1 MLILRGQPGQ
11 RSKVAIQPTAVN
23 QVTTSFLALCL
34 AALLL
39 PVLVI
44 LWAAEST
51 EQRARRLS
59 RSGWSQRRIAEHL
72 GVTRYRVRLA
82 LA

>member
-1 MLILRGQPGQ
+1 M
-11 RSKVAIQPTAVN
+11 
-23 QVTTSFLALCL
+23 TTSFLALAL
-34 AALLL
+34 VALLL

-51 EQRARRLS
+51 EGRARRLS

-72 GVTRYRVRLA
+72 GITRYRVRLA

>member
-1 MLILRGQPGQ
+1 M
-11 RSKVAIQPTAVN
+11 
-23 QVTTSFLALCL
+23 TTSILALCL

-39 PVLVI
+39 PLLVL
-44 LWAAEST
+44 LWATEST
-51 EQRARRLS
+51 EARTRRLS

-82 LA
+82 LAA

>member
-1 MLILRGQPGQ
+1 MPGPCNAGIAYRLPSRRPRGDHDHSHRHAPLNVYRFAPLSSPRGGH
-11 RSKVAIQPTAVN
+11 
-23 QVTTSFLALCL
+23 
-34 AALLL
+34 
-39 PVLVI
+39 VI
-44 LWAAEST
+44 RT
-51 EQRARRLS
+51 RRLS

>member
-1 MLILRGQPGQ
+1 M
-11 RSKVAIQPTAVN
+11 
-23 QVTTSFLALCL
+23 TTSFLDLCL

-39 PVLVI
+39 PVLLL
-44 LWAAEST
+44 LWATEST
-51 EQRARRLS
+51 EGRTRRLS

>member
-1 MLILRGQPGQ
+1 M
-11 RSKVAIQPTAVN
+11 SM
-23 QVTTSFLALCL
+23 SFLALCL

-39 PVLVI
+39 PVLVL
-44 LWAAEST
+44 LWATEST
-51 EQRARRLS
+51 EARTRRLS

-72 GVTRYRVRLA
+72 NVTRYRVRLA

>member
-1 MLILRGQPGQ
+1 MM
-11 RSKVAIQPTAVN
+11 
-23 QVTTSFLALCL
+23 TSFFALAL

-44 LWAAEST
+44 LWASEST
-51 EQRARRLS
+51 EGRARRLS

>member
-1 MLILRGQPGQ
+1 M
-11 RSKVAIQPTAVN
+11 
-23 QVTTSFLALCL
+23 TTSFLALCL
-34 AALLL
+34 VALLL

-44 LWAAEST
+44 LWATEST
-51 EQRARRLS
+51 EQRARRLR

>member
-1 MLILRGQPGQ
+1 M
-11 RSKVAIQPTAVN
+11 TASV
-23 QVTTSFLALCL
+23 LALAL
-34 AALLL
+34 AVLLL

-44 LWAAEST
+44 LWATEST
-51 EQRARRLS
+51 EQRTRRLS

-72 GVTRYRVRLA
+72 GITRYRVRLA

>member
-1 MLILRGQPGQ
+1 
-11 RSKVAIQPTAVN
+11 
-23 QVTTSFLALCL
+23 VTTSFLALCL

-39 PVLVI
+39 PVLVL
-44 LWAAEST
+44 LWATEST
-51 EQRARRLS
+51 EGRTRRLS

-82 LA
+82 LAA

>member
-1 MLILRGQPGQ
+1 
-11 RSKVAIQPTAVN
+11 
-23 QVTTSFLALCL
+23 VTTSILALAL

-39 PVLVI
+39 PVLVF
-44 LWAAEST
+44 LWAIEST
-51 EQRARRLS
+51 EARTRRLS
-59 RSGWSQRRIAEHL
+59 RSGWSQRRIAAHL

>member
-1 MLILRGQPGQ
+1 M
-11 RSKVAIQPTAVN
+11 
-23 QVTTSFLALCL
+23 TTSVLAIALV
-34 AALLL
+34 ALLL

-44 LWAAEST
+44 LWASEST
-51 EQRARRLS
+51 EGRARRLS

-72 GVTRYRVRLA
+72 GITRYRVRLA

>member
-1 MLILRGQPGQ
+1 
-11 RSKVAIQPTAVN
+11 
-23 QVTTSFLALCL
+23 LAL

-39 PVLVI
+39 PLLVL
-44 LWAAEST
+44 LWATESIEART
-51 EQRARRLS
+51 RRLS

>member
-1 MLILRGQPGQ
+1 MTASVL
-11 RSKVAIQPTAVN
+11 AI
-23 QVTTSFLALCL
+23 ALV
-34 AALLL
+34 ALLL

-44 LWAAEST
+44 LWATEST
-51 EQRARRLS
+51 EGRARRLS

-72 GVTRYRVRLA
+72 GITRYRVRLA

>member
-1 MLILRGQPGQ
+1 M
-11 RSKVAIQPTAVN
+11 
-23 QVTTSFLALCL
+23 TTSFLALCL
-34 AALLL
+34 AVLLL

-44 LWAAEST
+44 LWATEST

>member
-1 MLILRGQPGQ
+1 M
-11 RSKVAIQPTAVN
+11 
-23 QVTTSFLALCL
+23 TTSVLALAL
-34 AALLL
+34 VALLL

-51 EQRARRLS
+51 EGRARRLS

>member
-1 MLILRGQPGQ
+1 M
-11 RSKVAIQPTAVN
+11 TASV
-23 QVTTSFLALCL
+23 LALAL
-34 AALLL
+34 AVLLL

-44 LWAAEST
+44 LWASEST
-51 EQRARRLS
+51 EGRARRLS

-72 GVTRYRVRLA
+72 GITRYRVRLA

>member
-1 MLILRGQPGQ
+1 M
-11 RSKVAIQPTAVN
+11 
-23 QVTTSFLALCL
+23 TTSVLALVL
-34 AALLL
+34 VAVLL

-51 EQRARRLS
+51 EGRARRLS

>member
-1 MLILRGQPGQ
+1 MLFQQQPQ
-11 RSKVAIQPTAVN
+11 
-23 QVTTSFLALCL
+23 QVLN
-34 AALLL
+34 LLL
-39 PVLVI
+39 RTLPYLLSYHPSVPLLVL
-44 LWAAEST
+44 LWATEST
-51 EQRARRLS
+51 EARTRRLS

>member
-1 MLILRGQPGQ
+1 M
-11 RSKVAIQPTAVN
+11 TASV
-23 QVTTSFLALCL
+23 LALAL
-34 AALLL
+34 AVLLL

-44 LWAAEST
+44 LWASEST
-51 EQRARRLS
+51 EGRARRLS